1 MENAQQYET
10 GPLKKTEAKTE
21 RKSGRRSKWSDLKV
35 GVIPLPHYIGLASII
50 FLAAY
55 FSKLPSDMIGGFA
68 VIIILGMLLGD
79 IGLKV
84 PILKDIGG
92 PAILSIFVPSVLVFL
107 NVFNHSVMDAV
118 TALMKEANF
127 LYFYISCLVAGSIL
141 GMNRTV
147 LVKGFVRM
155 FVPLVAGTLASVG
168 MGLLAGMLFGYTPYH
183 TFFYIIVPIIGG
195 GIGEGIMPLSIA
207 YSQILGEPSSVY
219 VSQMI
224 PAAII
229 GNMVAIICAGLLKRL
244 GEKRPH
250 LSGGGMLIKS
260 GADNDILSA
269 KEEEKKIDFALMG
282 GGLLLAC
289 CFFILGGLLSQFVG
303 IPGAIM
309 MIIAATIVK
318 YAKLLPAKME
328 HGAFHMYKFVST
340 SLTWPLMVGL
350 GMLYVP
356 LNDVVNIISPGYVL
370 VCASVVLAMVGSG
383 YFVARWMNMYPVES
397 AIVTGCHSGLG
408 GTGDVAILSAS
419 NRMGMMPF
427 AQISTRLGGAATVIA
442 AALLMKMFS

>member
-1 MENAQQYET
+1 MEHAQQYKANSSAQNEQ
-10 GPLKKTEAKTE
+10 AKPNFFT
-21 RKSGRRSKWSDLKV
+21 RLGQVKV
-35 GVIPLPHYIGLASII
+35 GVIPLPLYLTLAAIV

-68 VIIILGMLLGD
+68 VIMVLGILLGD
-79 IGLKV
+79 IGLRV
-84 PILKDIGG
+84 PILKEIGG
-92 PAILSIFVPSVLVFL
+92 PAILAIFVPSILVFL
-107 NVFNHSVMDAV
+107 NVFNPPIMEAV
-118 TALMKEANF
+118 TQLMKESNF

-155 FVPLVAGTLASVG
+155 FVPLVVGTLASVG
-168 MGLLAGMLFGYTPYH
+168 AGLLVGMLFGYTPYH
-183 TFFYIIVPIIGG
+183 TFFFIIVPIIGG
-195 GIGEGIMPLSIA
+195 GIGEGILPLSIA
-207 YSQILGEPSSVY
+207 YSAILGEPASTY

-244 GEKRPH
+244 GEKKPH
-250 LSGGGMLIKS
+250 LTGNGMLIKS
-260 GADNDILSA
+260 GADNEILSA
-269 KEEEKKIDFALMG
+269 QEEEKKIDFALMG
-282 GGLLLAC
+282 SGLLLAC
-289 CFFILGGLLSQFVG
+289 CFFILGGLLSKFVG
-303 IPGAIM
+303 IPGAII
-309 MIIAATIVK
+309 MIIAATVVK
-318 YAKLLPAKME
+318 YAQVLPRNME
-328 HGAFHMYKFVST
+328 HGAFHMYKFIST

-356 LNDVVNIISPGYVL
+356 LTDVVKVISPGYIL

-383 YFVARWMNMYPVES
+383 YFIARYMNMHPVES

-442 AALLMKMFS
+442 ATLLMKFFS